1 MESTLA
7 VLCEDE
13 MPVVRIPMSKERF
26 LNWNPDDDFVYEFDN
41 GLAEPTTGM
50 KKGERYLIINIQD
63 KFSVLPM
70 YQQGSRLLAE
80 TDCWLTK
87 SQMRRPDLSLFTRED
102 IRVTDDSAEPI
113 PAFVVEIISPSVK
126 ADHVETKL
134 IEYFNAEVQVV
145 WHIYPALRMVRAF
158 TSPRHN
164 VTCFEDDSFSA
175 APAVPDLQMTVGELF
190 AR

>member
-7 VLCEDE
+7 VPQKDE
-13 MPVVRIPMSKERF
+13 TSVIRIPMSKERF

-41 GLAEPTTGM
+41 GFAEPTTGM
-50 KKGERYLIINIQD
+50 KKDERYLIINIQD

-70 YQQGSRLLAE
+70 YQQGTRLLAE

-113 PAFVVEIISPSVK
+113 PTFVVEIISPSDK

-134 IEYFNAEVQVV
+134 IEYFNAQVRVV
-145 WHIYPALRMVRAF
+145 WHIYPALRMVRVF
-158 TSPRHN
+158 TSPRYN
-164 VTCFEDDSFSA
+164 VTCFEDDPFSA
-175 APAVPDLQMTVGELF
+175 APAVPDLRMTVGELF